1 MDTSCS
7 HLGWPFAAAPQQ
19 LEGTTPPTS
28 RSVHR
33 NPARL
38 NLPATTAGR
47 AEEIG
52 FHRKNEEG
60 AGLILEKRQRRRRR
74 RSLPPPELSTV
85 IVHLDLL
92 QIRPSNLEP

>member
-1 MDTSCS
+1 M
-7 HLGWPFAAAPQQ
+7 
-19 LEGTTPPTS
+19 
-28 RSVHR
+28 
-33 NPARL
+33 
-38 NLPATTAGR
+38 
-47 AEEIG
+47 G

-92 QIRPSNLEP
+92 QIWPSNLEP